1 MSSVL
6 ALEQRVVV
14 LVDSFS
20 SSSSRELS
28 LRNPLLGAGWSS
40 TSDISSETDLIDFL
54 DFLLAELWCRAVL
67 LLTAPGKNILE
78 IADMIRPLQSQIW
91 SFQLKIASL
100 VAMIMLATTTP

>member
-6 ALEQRVVV
+6 ALEQVV

-67 LLTAPGKNILE
+67 LTAPGKNILE

>member
-6 ALEQRVVV
+6 ALEQVV

-40 TSDISSETDLIDFL
+40 TSDISSETDLQGKKIQRS
-54 DFLLAELWCRAVL
+54 LLKGIFGCKNIYRNTCSYYLTFT
-67 LLTAPGKNILE
+67 LLTPEYKICMFKLFLTLVMWQKL
-78 IADMIRPLQSQIW
+78 IFYIMI
-91 SFQLKIASL
+91 
-100 VAMIMLATTTP
+100 

>member
-6 ALEQRVVV
+6 ALEQVV

-40 TSDISSETDLIDFL
+40 TSDISSETDLQGKKYRGHYLRAFL
-54 DFLLAELWCRAVL
+54 GVKLFTEILARITLHL
-67 LLTAPGKNILE
+67 H
-78 IADMIRPLQSQIW
+78 S
-91 SFQLKIASL
+91 
-100 VAMIMLATTTP
+100 